1 MHFKIIFIYFLAIYI
16 AFSQEGIEIS
26 EPPNIKSIIFKGS
39 DKINQFPLVFIG
51 QSISLKFDDLN
62 GDEQNYYY
70 KINYF
75 NYDWE
80 KSDLFKSEFLEGLD
94 NIRIENYQNSFNT
107 LQPYTHYELELPN
120 SNTNFKLPGNYMIEI
135 YDDSDKLVFS
145 RKFLIYDDTAIV
157 SSKVFRSRE
166 MDYYDTHQSVHF
178 SIIPKSNIPYR
189 DPENLLNVV
198 ILKNEQ
204 WSTIKHG
211 LKPHYI
217 SGNRLEYSYD
227 EKSRFEGGN
236 EYLFFDTKDIRVNG
250 SNISYV
256 NLNRLYETYLYT
268 NNYRRNLP
276 YSFASDI
283 NGDFLVRTLQGTQSS
298 DYEADYSWVH
308 FSLVMPGSANE
319 KEIYIYGKFN
329 NYQLR
334 EENRMIYNPSLEIY
348 EGIILLKQGFYNYK
362 FVEKNSEKL
371 LKNSI
376 SGTHALAE
384 NNYLILVYY
393 KEFGNRYDSLVGVG
407 RSSSFEIID

>member
-189 DPENLLNVV
+189 DPENLLYDV